1 MPKTFTRAMLAA
13 GLALAAMTVSA
24 QAAPVVVSDVAL
36 APKVQTKFHKVYGER
51 EIAPL
56 MQYAKRQIQRELT
69 KAGATVGSAG
79 LRLETT
85 LTSATA
91 NKPTFKQ
98 LGDTPGLDYMR
109 SISIGGSRLT
119 AKFID
124 QSGAVVGEV
133 EGGYYENDIRF
144 VYSGMPWADAERGM
158 RLFATKVGERYR
170 ALSQGGAS
178 S

>member
-24 QAAPVVVSDVAL
+24 QAATVVVSDVTL
-36 APKVQTKFHKVYGER
+36 APKVQTKFEKVYGTR

-56 MQYAKRQIQRELT
+56 TQYAKRQIERELT
-69 KAGATVGSAG
+69 KAGATVGGAG
-79 LRLETT
+79 LRVETT

-98 LGDTPGLDYMR
+98 LGDTPGLDYTR
-109 SISIGGSRLT
+109 SVSIGGSRLT

-124 QSGAVVGEV
+124 PSGAIVGEV
-133 EGGYYENDIRF
+133 DGGYYENDIRF

-158 RLFATKVGERYR
+158 RRFAAKVGERYR
-170 ALSQGGAS
+170 QLSVGGANS
-178 S
+178 